1 MSNPNENIMLVANTI
16 LVSVGEEEKD
26 EKVLMKPMNDEIARV
41 IDMGDH
47 YAIPTVVKIAKFA
60 LNKNADMKVNIY
72 SVVELDRKDV
82 KDYIL
87 VAVDNKE
94 NGAILK
100 IDPNAENK
108 VLNLI
113 PKVKDATKKD
123 H

>member
-47 YAIPTVVKIAKFA
+47 YAIPTVVKIPKFA